1 MEVLPPSRSDE
12 SVVLAAGCPDRREAL
27 MSETIAQAPS
37 LVGLLG
43 ESRAA
48 IIEHLHRS
56 GPQPASA
63 FALKLGVSEVAVRRH
78 LGVLVADGLV
88 HEVAQRASGGRP
100 AACFDLTDRAQRLF
114 PQSYDRFA
122 NEALAFLTA
131 EHGREGLLAFL
142 RWRVDREVDALAD
155 TVTGSTLAERV
166 ERLAAAL
173 SVAGFSADVRT
184 EPGGTEPADRGDGTF
199 GASHG
204 TLAER
209 ALPQLPQLQL
219 VQHHCVIEDVAREHP
234 EICNYEAAA
243 FSRALGTDVT
253 LSRTTTIAAGAPA
266 CICTVT
272 VSPPSGER

>member
-1 MEVLPPSRSDE
+1 
-12 SVVLAAGCPDRREAL
+12 

-48 IIEHLHRS
+48 IVEHLHRS

-63 FALKLGVSEVAVRRH
+63 FAQKLGVSEVAVRRH

-88 HEVAQRASGGRP
+88 QEVAQRASGGRP

-122 NEALAFLTA
+122 NEVLAFLTA
-131 EHGREGLLAFL
+131 EHGREGLLSFL

-155 TVTGSTLAERV
+155 TVTGSTVAERV

-173 SVAGFSADVRT
+173 SAAGFSADVRT
-184 EPGGTEPADRGDGTF
+184 DVGDQAATGDGV
-199 GASHG
+199 GIEQAPRDA
-204 TLAER
+204 LAER
-209 ALPQLPQLQL
+209 SLPQLQL

-266 CICTVT
+266 CVCTVT
-272 VSPPSGER
+272 VSPPSGDH